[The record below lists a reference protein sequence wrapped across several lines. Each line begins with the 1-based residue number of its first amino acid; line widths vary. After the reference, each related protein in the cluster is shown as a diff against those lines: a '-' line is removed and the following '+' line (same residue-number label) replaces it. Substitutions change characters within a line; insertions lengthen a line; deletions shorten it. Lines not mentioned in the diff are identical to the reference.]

1 MPLNCP
7 SCRAAFQATAF
18 RAHLDTPLEIDI
30 CWPCHLIWFDHL
42 ESVSMS
48 AQSVIDLFT
57 RIHTHRNEARSL
69 VSLTGNCP
77 ICSSALAQSFDIS
90 RTGRFQYHRCPNGHG
105 RLITFVQFLREKHFV
120 RTLGEAELRTLSA
133 KVRQIRCSSCGA
145 GIDIA
150 HDAACTHCGSPV
162 SVLDEAAVAKA
173 LADLD
178 QRREQK
184 RAPAQ
189 LPSPETY
196 ILRPSLDRNFS
207 NYSSRFEPELIDLL
221 VAGATAI
228 LSITLD

>member
-1 MPLNCP
+1 
-7 SCRAAFQATAF
+7 
-18 RAHLDTPLEIDI
+18 
-30 CWPCHLIWFDHL
+30 
-42 ESVSMS
+42 MS

-77 ICSSALAQSFDIS
+77 ICSSALMQSFDIS
-90 RTGRFQYHRCPNGHG
+90 RTGRFQYHRCSNGHG

-120 RTLGEAELRTLSA
+120 RTLSETELHTLSA

-189 LPSPETY
+189 LPFPESY
-196 ILRPSLDRNFS
+196 IPRPSPDRNLS
-207 NYSSRFEPELIDLL
+207 TNSSGAEIELTDLL
-221 VAGATAI
+221 VAGVIAI
-228 LSITLD
+228 LNTTLD

>member
-1 MPLNCP
+1 MQ
-7 SCRAAFQATAF
+7 STAF
-18 RAHLDTPLEIDI
+18 RTHLDTPLDVDI
-30 CWPCHLIWFDHL
+30 CWSCHLIWFDNL

-57 RIHTHRNEARSL
+57 RIHAQRNEARSL
-69 VSLTGNCP
+69 VSLTGDCP
-77 ICSSALAQSFDIS
+77 ICSGALVQSFDIS

-120 RTLGEAELRTLSA
+120 RTLSEAELHALSA
-133 KVRQIRCSSCGA
+133 KVRQIRCSSCSA

-178 QRREQK
+178 QRREKK

-189 LPSPETY
+189 LPSPESY
-196 ILRPSLDRNFS
+196 IPRPSS
-207 NYSSRFEPELIDLL
+207 NRHHPTYSTGFEPELVDLL
-221 VAGATAI
+221 VAGATAL
-228 LSITLD
+228 LSLTRDQRG

>member
-1 MPLNCP
+1 M
-7 SCRAAFQATAF
+7 QATAF
-18 RAHLDTPLEIDI
+18 RTHLDTPLEVDI

-57 RIHTHRNEARSL
+57 RIHAQHKDVRNL
-69 VSLTGNCP
+69 VSLTGSCP
-77 ICSSALAQSFDIS
+77 TCNRALVQSFDIS
-90 RTGRFQYHRCPNGHG
+90 RTGRFQYCRCPDGHG

-120 RTLGEAELRTLSA
+120 RTLSEAELHKLSA
-133 KVRQIRCSSCGA
+133 NVRQIRCSSCGA

-178 QRREQK
+178 LRRERK
-184 RAPAQ
+184 RVPAQ
-189 LPSPETY
+189 LPPPESY
-196 ILRPSLDRNFS
+196 LPRPSPDRS
-207 NYSSRFEPELIDLL
+207 ISTTSTGFEPQLVDLL
-221 VAGATAI
+221 VAGATAF
-228 LSITLD
+228 LSLTLD